1 MICPQCH
8 TENRA
13 AAKFCDECGFR
24 LPQPDAPDAP
34 AASDKPS
41 QQPEIDSAT
50 VDEVSANQENGIP
63 FDPADADELGRS
75 RTDSEAAQPVSAGGE
90 GGSDVVADLL
100 PATEPGSFD
109 ALADSGSSVASATDA
124 AADSPAD
131 APDADTAFD
140 ADMAGADDSAQD
152 DGASDPADPFTTSD
166 KPSSE
171 SPCIDF
177 GSLSLAEKRAQS
189 ALSGWDKLEAGDDI
203 DLHAQKTGEIPP
215 ASLAF
220 GSDSIR
226 RASNSA
232 ALKGEMSALGVPSRS
247 CAIASPEDTGSQ
259 KSVSAAKPAEGEAA
273 ADLSG
278 FDEYLVDS
286 SYVPPESAYRRG
298 DTMKLPPISA
308 TPAER
313 TAFVAPDPT
322 KKSRRRPKPTSSDAP
337 VQKGDET
344 KAQSAPAPADG
355 NDAGKKAARNRSRGT
370 RIALIAVAVVA
381 VVCAICAGVTYQMEL
396 WGGKVVPDVATMT
409 QSDAAFVLQN
419 KGFEVRTT
427 SVPSDETEGIVL
439 LMDPKAGSR
448 LEEGS
453 EVVIHVSTART
464 IPEIVGKSADEAK
477 KLLEDS
483 GFSNINV
490 STEKSDE
497 AEGSVLSVEPAA
509 GSKAKA
515 ASAISVVVAEPY
527 TVPDVD
533 GMTVEEAAGAI
544 EEAGLSPYRVVVY
557 NESVAEGSLLG
568 VDPASGTKVES
579 GSVVTISVSKSRG
592 SELVA
597 AARSYLSGASLAAS
611 DGSTFAVASVDS
623 CTYLGSDKVS
633 FTATGRASTSV
644 SVLGQTLSVS
654 GDSKQVTGLLT
665 FDANNNVTTVSF
677 Q

>member
-24 LPQPDAPDAP
+24 LSQPDAS
-34 AASDKPS
+34 AASEKPS
-41 QQPEIDSAT
+41 QYPEIDAAA
-50 VDEVSANQENGIP
+50 VDEILVNQESGIP
-63 FDPADADELGRS
+63 FDAADADEFAQS
-75 RTDSEAAQPVSAGGE
+75 RTDSEAAQPVSVDDE
-90 GGSDVVADLL
+90 DGSDVVADLL
-100 PATEPGSFD
+100 PATEVGSFD
-109 ALADSGSSVASATDA
+109 DDADSGSSVASATDVV
-124 AADSPAD
+124 ADSPAD
-131 APDADTAFD
+131 ASDAYAAFD
-140 ADMAGADDSAQD
+140 AGMSDADDSAQD
-152 DGASDPADPFTTSD
+152 DGASDFADPFTPSD
-166 KPSSE
+166 KSSSE
-171 SPCIDF
+171 SPSIDL

-189 ALSGWDKLEAGDDI
+189 ALSGWDKLEAGEKG
-203 DLHAQKTGEIPP
+203 DLHNQKTGEIPP
-215 ASLAF
+215 VSLAF
-220 GSDSIR
+220 GTESIR
-226 RASNSA
+226 RASNPA
-232 ALKGEMSALGVPSRS
+232 VLKGELPALGVPPRS
-247 CAIASPEDTGSQ
+247 CAIASSEKTGSQ
-259 KSVSAAKPAEGEAA
+259 KSVSGAKPAEGEAA

-322 KKSRRRPKPTSSDAP
+322 KKSRRRSKPTSSDAP

-344 KAQSAPAPADG
+344 KAQSAPVSSDG
-355 NDAGKKAARNRSRGT
+355 NDVEKKATRNRSRGA
-370 RIALIAVAVVA
+370 RIALIAVAAVA

-409 QSDAAFVLQN
+409 QSDAAFILRN

-453 EVVIHVSTART
+453 EVVIHVSVART

-483 GFSNINV
+483 GFTNVNV

-515 ASAISVVVAEPY
+515 ASAISIIVAEPY

-533 GMTVEEAAGAI
+533 GMTVEEAAVAI